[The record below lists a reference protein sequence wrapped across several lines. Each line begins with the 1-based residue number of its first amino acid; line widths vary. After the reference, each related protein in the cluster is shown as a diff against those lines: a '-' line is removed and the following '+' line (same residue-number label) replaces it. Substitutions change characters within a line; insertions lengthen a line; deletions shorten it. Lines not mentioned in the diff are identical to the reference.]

1 MVYRKNWKKCS
12 LHACVF
18 SRLIIFLISTD
29 GTQALVRHHLRA
41 LPGRLLEEPF
51 RDYGYTRNRV
61 LNAINESADAEG
73 QDGSGGSNGGSGGGS
88 SSSGGS
94 GGSGSA
100 GLEGG
105 RLRPVFVLTLSA
117 DETLVNGR
125 EMRAFLE
132 VRPGWDGGLHAH
144 SSIRLREVKWR

>member
-1 MVYRKNWKKCS
+1 MGKAVGEG
-12 LHACVF
+12 
-18 SRLIIFLISTD
+18 

-73 QDGSGGSNGGSGGGS
+73 QDGGSGGGG
-88 SSSGGS
+88 SSGKSGS
-94 GGSGSA
+94 GSSSGSA
-100 GLEGG
+100 GFDGR